1 MFELKSAFAKFFGLK
16 TAAFLCAVA
25 LVSGALS
32 AQVKPHDYTETNKS
46 LQRDAVAP
54 KQNTLTDQRARA
66 DGKTFQ
72 TKTYNNTKDASA
84 LIDKSFYYS
93 DKKPAD
99 ISAQAEFSGGK
110 KEFAKKTF
118 EPKKTAWFD
127 SEKKQ
132 TRFDTSV
139 DLSKTYKGKI
149 DMQKRTKFD
158 TDKIQSAYEQI
169 QERSMQ
175 DINKYQFRHSHPTDP
190 GIKITRAGGKA
201 GDVDA
206 ETRSFFD
213 AFSSRRRI
221 DINTPA
227 ATLKG
232 APKAE
237 KPYHSKPNTGAKSA
251 GGGSTPKFS
260 TSGDNS
266 GAAHFSDSAQTRG
279 SSADGVDAAKSAHAQ
294 QAQHAQEKRV
304 KSVEYLDESKSS
316 QYNFLR
322 VPDGMKAKGRAV
334 IKVETDE

>member
-1 MFELKSAFAKFFGLK
+1 MK
-16 TAAFLCAVA
+16 TAVFFCAVA
-25 LVSGALS
+25 IFSGVLS

-66 DGKTFQ
+66 DGKTFR

-110 KEFAKKTF
+110 KEFSKKTF

-158 TDKIQSAYEQI
+158 TDRIQSAYEQI

-201 GDVDA
+201 GDVDT

-237 KPYHSKPNTGAKSA
+237 KPYHSKPNAGAKAA

-260 TSGDNS
+260 TSG
-266 GAAHFSDSAQTRG
+266 GASVSAQTSNAPHISDSDSTLG
-279 SSADGVDAAKSAHAQ
+279 SSSDGVDAAKSSRAQ
-294 QAQHAQEKRV
+294 HAQHAQEKRV